1 LNGSPDTWGITPTYA
16 PLVPQLLCARAAEML
31 GTDHAAVFVRE
42 RRRRDRMIA
51 VAATEID
58 LVGSRCDARREPA
71 ALVMCSGR
79 PVYVP
84 NYRLLDRP
92 LTLPGTGATRVG
104 AAPVSFA
111 GAVRGALAVWAPESE
126 RAFGLSE
133 LELLGDLA
141 ELVGRSLERGGDRDL
156 DDELRELDEAL
167 AEVDEPTARHVE
179 HVVWLARELGEM
191 LGLSPVELL
200 ELELGAHFHDVGKVR
215 VPPAIL
221 CKPGRLSSE
230 EWDLMRRHSEWGAQ
244 MLAEIP
250 GLEAVSLVVRCHHER
265 WGGRGYPA
273 GLEGERIPLAARIV
287 AVCDAFSAMTSERPY
302 SAPLST
308 GEALG
313 ELDRGAGSQF
323 DPEVAAALCDLVQA
337 EAIPR
342 SP

>member
-1 LNGSPDTWGITPTYA
+1 MAPSYA
-16 PLVPQLLCARAAEML
+16 LVAPHVLCARAAEML
-31 GTDHAAVFVRE
+31 GAEHAAVFVRE

-51 VAATEID
+51 VAATDID

-84 NYRLLDRP
+84 NYRVLERP
-92 LTLPGTGATRVG
+92 LTLPGTGATRVA
-104 AAPVSFA
+104 AAPVALS
-111 GAVRGALAVWAPESE
+111 GAVRGALAVWAPEHECS
-126 RAFGLSE
+126 FGLPE
-133 LELLGDLA
+133 LELLGELA
-141 ELVGRSLERGGDRDL
+141 ELIGRSLERRGGDAEEEMRAL
-156 DDELRELDEAL
+156 SESLAAIDD
-167 AEVDEPTARHVE
+167 PTACHVAD
-179 HVVWLARELGEM
+179 VAGLARELGEM
-191 LGLSPVELL
+191 LGLSPLELF

-215 VPPAIL
+215 VPPWIL
-221 CKPGRLSSE
+221 QKPERLSTE
-230 EWDLMRRHSEWGAQ
+230 EWDLMRRHCQWGAE

-250 GLEAVSLVVRCHHER
+250 GLEAVSVVVRCHHER

-287 AVCDAFSAMTSERPY
+287 SVCDAFSAMTSERPY

-308 GEALG
+308 GEAVG
-313 ELDRGAGSQF
+313 ELERGAGSQF
-323 DPEVAAALCDLVQA
+323 DPEVAAALCELVGA